1 MTKSPDVSTLNGL
14 IATTRDSIE
23 GYSDAAEKANNDQ
36 YASMFRHFA
45 DQRQRVVGELTQTV
59 RDCGGDPDTSGT
71 VAGAA
76 HRTWMDLRN
85 AVTGTDDKAIIAEV
99 ERGEDHI
106 KAKFEEAMRETD
118 LSPKTSQTIANCYQS
133 IREGHDRVRDLKH
146 ALNA

>member
-1 MTKSPDVSTLNGL
+1 MTKTQDVATLNSL

-23 GYSDAAEKANNDQ
+23 GYSDAAEKATNDQ

-59 RDCGGDPDTSGT
+59 RDCGGDPESSGT
-71 VAGAA
+71 IAGAA
-76 HRTWMDLRN
+76 HRTWMDLRD
-85 AVTGTDDKAIIAEV
+85 AVTGSDDKAIIAEV

-106 KAKFEEAMRETD
+106 KAKFEEAMRDTD
-118 LSPKTSQTIANCYQS
+118 LSPTASQTIANCYQS

-146 ALNA
+146 ALKA